1 MKKNA
6 STTGILAG
14 IWPCGVICVLS
25 ELYQSESL
33 AHIYGILHEFV
44 HENSTKLDNL
54 DYICY
59 DDGCHLRKYVQNPV
73 RKDLTV
79 TAEKLAS
86 LSIC

>member
-1 MKKNA
+1 MYVCMYMYTYTHFSSYQRKIWGIYMYLL
-6 STTGILAG
+6 SSIGILAG

-54 DYICY
+54 
-59 DDGCHLRKYVQNPV
+59 GK
-73 RKDLTV
+73 
-79 TAEKLAS
+79 
-86 LSIC
+86 